1 MQVIQ
6 YIVDLGPSVM
16 IPIIIFI
23 LGIFCD
29 KALEDPFAQVFQ
41 SVSDLLVLT

>member
-23 LGIFCD
+23 LGICLRQGVGKSLRAGISIGIGFPR
-29 KALEDPFAQVFQ
+29 LQ
-41 SVSDLLVLT
+41 